1 MLRKTFPLPARILI
15 TPSFNHV
22 VGALLNHTEQD
33 RDVST
38 NTLELNIFKYRCGAT
53 LDHPKCNIHG
63 GERQNILLSK
73 QKLTRI
79 VPDTYNII
87 QLSKPCEGRDFEK
100 GLAKILSMVISGYW
114 DLTYCI
120 ELS

>member
-53 LDHPKCNIHG
+53 LEITPNVTFMEVKGRIYCSA
-63 GERQNILLSK
+63 SK
-73 QKLTRI
+73 
-79 VPDTYNII
+79 N
-87 QLSKPCEGRDFEK
+87 
-100 GLAKILSMVISGYW
+100 
-114 DLTYCI
+114 
-120 ELS
+120 